1 MRACQSLGF
10 YLIAITSEREIAN
23 SVMNLNA
30 WEEIRPLK
38 YIHNGPTENVRGQ
51 PGHGENKTPDWRQI
65 DWTHEQLKSVVVIH
79 EGEFDDCSFITAGLT
94 PTDALV
100 RARERRNETSSRC
113 MIEDPDTT
121 GDRQKEEEEEEGF
134 GFGSIT
140 TTMMKTAVHAL
151 EVLIQYPR
159 WWSNRSRSQKRL
171 RRGVTFKRS
180 FQLSHWRFPLA
191 VDVDVQR
198 P

>member
-121 GDRQKEEEEEEGF
+121 GDRQKEEEEDNYDDYDED
-134 GFGSIT
+134 GSTCI
-140 TTMMKTAVHAL
+140 
-151 EVLIQYPR
+151 
-159 WWSNRSRSQKRL
+159 
-171 RRGVTFKRS
+171 RS
-180 FQLSHWRFPLA
+180 FDPVSEMVVKQK
-191 VDVDVQR
+191 
-198 P
+198 